1 MSITT
6 EIVQVCL
13 RPCLHCIILLSLQM
27 VEDRLVLALDASL
40 PHNSPTGVSSLLK
53 HYLLFFQLSE
63 TQVQEGNLP

>member
-1 MSITT
+1 
-6 EIVQVCL
+6 
-13 RPCLHCIILLSLQM
+13 M